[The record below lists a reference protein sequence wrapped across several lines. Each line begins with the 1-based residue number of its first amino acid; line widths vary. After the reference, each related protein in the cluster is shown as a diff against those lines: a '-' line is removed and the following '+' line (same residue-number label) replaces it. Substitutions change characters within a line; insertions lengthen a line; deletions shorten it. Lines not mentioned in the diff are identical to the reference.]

1 MRTTVDENKKFAA
14 FIANKLNQSSSK
26 IRLCL
31 PQNGISALDAPGKPF
46 YDPEA
51 TGTLISEL
59 RTLIQTNEDR
69 QVSLLLI
76 KCCITIPTFFL
87 YWILCSTLFH
97 VLSIFMVFIY
107 LMYALCR

>member
-14 FIANKLNQSSSK
+14 FIANKLNKSSSK
-26 IRLCL
+26 VRLCL
-31 PQNGISALDAPGKPF
+31 PQNGISALDAPAKPF

-59 RTLIQTNEDR
+59 QTLIQTNEDR

-76 KCCITIPTFFL
+76 KCCITIPTFFVLLHSML
-87 YWILCSTLFH
+87 YITSFGVHFSGPC
-97 VLSIFMVFIY
+97 
-107 LMYALCR
+107 